1 MSNQMILEFA
11 HRRIQELH
19 EELRDMENII
29 EAFTSYDDEMGVNG
43 MCVMNI
49 HNPLNMGVRP
59 APNIIKLNVAQGV
72 CNLL

>member
-29 EAFTSYDDEMGVNG
+29 EAFTSYDDEMGGKWN
-43 MCVMNI
+43 
-49 HNPLNMGVRP
+49 
-59 APNIIKLNVAQGV
+59 V
-72 CNLL
+72 CNEYT